1 MTILDLIIMGVLIYF
16 IVTRFTSNELPKKG
30 PGKPGSNKQ
39 KKSPVE
45 IKIIKGGAQSK
56 EQLDQIFLKAKE
68 MSEEA
73 EAEEKRKQELEGLDK
88 VKAFDTDF
96 TEKKFLK
103 GAEKAYQWYY
113 DCINEEKEEDLE
125 NLLAPRIY
133 SQVVEYFDD
142 LDDQNK
148 KEVTEVK
155 MLEKPMIL
163 DCKTVAKS
171 AFIDVKY
178 KAELLIKTINN
189 ETNEEESRTETKE
202 VVWTWARNIISTDPN
217 WQLDEIKNVS

>member
-1 MTILDLIIMGVLIYF
+1 M
-16 IVTRFTSNELPKKG
+16 
-30 PGKPGSNKQ
+30 
-39 KKSPVE
+39 
-45 IKIIKGGAQSK
+45 
-56 EQLDQIFLKAKE
+56 
-68 MSEEA
+68 
-73 EAEEKRKQELEGLDK
+73 
-88 VKAFDTDF
+88 
-96 TEKKFLK
+96 
-103 GAEKAYQWYY
+103 
-113 DCINEEKEEDLE
+113 LE
-125 NLLAPRIY
+125 N
-133 SQVVEYFDD
+133 
-142 LDDQNK
+142 
-148 KEVTEVK
+148 EVK